1 MYNKFSKAV
10 NVLNAIGENI
20 RQLRK
25 SHNYT
30 QKHLAEL
37 LGVKPTTV
45 ASWEQGR
52 NKPLMDKVTKLSNL
66 FNISP
71 TELIGKSDNIVDLS
85 STSTSGI
92 QPTNMKPIE
101 QSGMHVVRIPIIGTI
116 ACGTPILAE
125 QNIDGYTTEL
135 FDEKPDGTLFALK
148 CQGDSMEPKIPNG
161 ATVIVR
167 LQPTVEDDE
176 IAAVLVDDNEEAT
189 LKRIKH
195 VGNQVMLMPE
205 NKKYDPILL
214 NEENPG
220 RILGKVIKVSYSL

>member
-1 MYNKFSKAV
+1 MRSNEEVVDYV
-10 NVLNAIGENI
+10 NE
-20 RQLRK
+20 LRK
-25 SHNYT
+25 SRNMSINE
-30 QKHLAEL
+30 LARETGL
-37 LGVKPTTV
+37 AKSSLSRYFNKSRGFPVNKVNLFAKALNVKP
-45 ASWEQGR
+45 EEI
-52 NKPLMDKVTKLSNL
+52 L
-66 FNISP
+66 
-71 TELIGKSDNIVDLS
+71 
-85 STSTSGI
+85 GI
-92 QPTNMKPIE
+92 QPTNMKPLE

-135 FDEKPDGTLFALK
+135 FYEKPDDTLFALK

-195 VGNQVMLMPE
+195 VGKQVMLMPE
-205 NKKYDPILL
+205 NKRYDQDFLH
-214 NEENPG
+214 
-220 RILGKVIKVSYSL
+220 

>member
-1 MYNKFSKAV
+1 MRSNEEVVDYV
-10 NVLNAIGENI
+10 NE
-20 RQLRK
+20 LRK
-25 SHNYT
+25 SQHMSINE
-30 QKHLAEL
+30 LARETGL
-37 LGVKPTTV
+37 AKSSLSRYFNKTRGFPVNKVNLFAKALHVKP
-45 ASWEQGR
+45 EEI
-52 NKPLMDKVTKLSNL
+52 L
-66 FNISP
+66 
-71 TELIGKSDNIVDLS
+71 
-85 STSTSGI
+85 GI
-92 QPTNMKPIE
+92 QPTNMKPID
-101 QSGMHVVRIPIIGTI
+101 QTGMHAI

-135 FDEKPDGTLFALK
+135 FDEKPDDTLFALK

>member
-1 MYNKFSKAV
+1 MS
-10 NVLNAIGENI
+10 AISENI
-20 RQLRK
+20 KFYRSKNSLTQAQLADK
-25 SHNYT
+25 LNVSEQAVYN
-30 QKHLAEL
+30 
-37 LGVKPTTV
+37 
-45 ASWEQGR
+45 WERGTR
-52 NKPLMDKVTKLSNL
+52 IPRMGYIEKMAKL
-66 FNISP
+66 FNVESP
-71 TELIGKSDNIVDLS
+71 DILKVNK
-85 STSTSGI
+85 
-92 QPTNMKPIE
+92 QPTNMKPLE

-116 ACGTPILAE
+116 ACGTPTLAE

-135 FDEKPDGTLFALK
+135 FDEKPDDTLFALK

-176 IAAVLVDDNEEAT
+176 IAAVLVDNNEEAT

-195 VGNQVMLMPE
+195 VGKQVMLMPE

>member
-1 MYNKFSKAV
+1 MVKA
-10 NVLNAIGENI
+10 LNAIGENI

-25 SHNYT
+25 KYHYT
-30 QKHLAEL
+30 QKDLAEL

-71 TELIGKSDNIVDLS
+71 TELIGKSNSNLS
-85 STSTSGI
+85 NNS
-92 QPTNMKPIE
+92 QPTNMKPID
-101 QSGMHVVRIPIIGTI
+101 QTGMHAIRIPIIGTI

-135 FDEKPDGTLFALK
+135 FEEKPDGTLFALK

-161 ATVIVR
+161 ATVTVR

-176 IAAVLVDDNEEAT
+176 IAAVLVDDDEEAT
-189 LKRIKH
+189 LKRVKH
-195 VGNQVMLMPE
+195 VGKQVMLMPE

>member
-1 MYNKFSKAV
+1 MNT
-10 NVLNAIGENI
+10 IGENI
-20 RQLRK
+20 RRLRK
-25 SHNYT
+25 SHKYT
-30 QKHLAEL
+30 QKDLAEL

-66 FNISP
+66 FKISP
-71 TELIGKSDNIVDLS
+71 TELIGKSLTIKPEEASD
-85 STSTSGI
+85 I
-92 QPTNMKPIE
+92 QPTNMKSLS
-101 QSGMHVVRIPIIGTI
+101 QSGMHAVHIPIIGTI

-125 QNIDGYTTEL
+125 QNIEGYTTEL
-135 FDEKPDGTLFALK
+135 FTEKPDGTLFVLR

-161 ATVIVR
+161 ATVVVR
-167 LQPTVEDDE
+167 EQPTVEDDE
-176 IAAVLVDDNEEAT
+176 IAAVLVDDNTAAT

-195 VGNQVMLMPE
+195 VGKQVMLMPE

-220 RILGKVIKVSYSL
+220 RILGKVIKVSYDL

>member
-1 MYNKFSKAV
+1 MNS
-10 NVLNAIGENI
+10 IGENI

-25 SHNYT
+25 SHKYT
-30 QKHLAEL
+30 QKDLAEL
-37 LGVKPTTV
+37 LDVKPTTV

-66 FNISP
+66 FKISP
-71 TELIGKSDNIVDLS
+71 TELIGKSL
-85 STSTSGI
+85 TET
-92 QPTNMKPIE
+92 PTNIKPLN
-101 QSGMHVVRIPIIGTI
+101 QSGMHALRIPILGTI

-125 QNIDGYTTEL
+125 QNIDGYTTE
-135 FDEKPDGTLFALK
+135 FFKEMPDGILFALQ

-167 LQPTVEDDE
+167 EQPIIEDDE

-189 LKRIKH
+189 LKRVKH
-195 VGNQVMLMPE
+195 VGNQIMLMPE

-214 NEENPG
+214 NKENPG
-220 RILGKVIKVSYSL
+220 RILGKVIKVSYDL

>member
-1 MYNKFSKAV
+1 MKN
-10 NVLNAIGENI
+10 LNAIGENI
-20 RQLRK
+20 RKLRK
-25 SHNYT
+25 IYHYT
-30 QKHLAEL
+30 QKDLAEL

-66 FNISP
+66 FGISP
-71 TELIGKSDNIVDLS
+71 TELIGKSNSNLS
-85 STSTSGI
+85 NNS

-125 QNIDGYTTEL
+125 QNIDGYTTEF

-167 LQPTVEDDE
+167 LQPTVENDE

>member
-1 MYNKFSKAV
+1 M
-10 NVLNAIGENI
+10 NAIGENI

-25 SHNYT
+25 KYHYT
-30 QKHLAEL
+30 QKDLAEL

-71 TELIGKSDNIVDLS
+71 TELIGKSNSNLFNNS
-85 STSTSGI
+85 
-92 QPTNMKPIE
+92 QPTNMKPID
-101 QSGMHVVRIPIIGTI
+101 QTGMHPVRIPIIGTI

-135 FDEKPDGTLFALK
+135 FDEEPEDGTLFALK

-161 ATVIVR
+161 ATVIVH

-189 LKRIKH
+189 LKRVKH

-214 NEENPG
+214 NKENPG
-220 RILGKVIKVSYSL
+220 RILGKVVKVSYNL

>member
-1 MYNKFSKAV
+1 MRSNEEVVDYV
-10 NVLNAIGENI
+10 NE
-20 RQLRK
+20 LRK
-25 SHNYT
+25 SQNMSINE
-30 QKHLAEL
+30 LARETGL
-37 LGVKPTTV
+37 AKSSLSRYFNKSRGFPVNKVNLFAKALNVKP
-45 ASWEQGR
+45 EEI
-52 NKPLMDKVTKLSNL
+52 L
-66 FNISP
+66 
-71 TELIGKSDNIVDLS
+71 
-85 STSTSGI
+85 GI
-92 QPTNMKPIE
+92 QPTNMKPLE

-116 ACGTPILAE
+116 ACGLPILAE

-135 FDEKPDGTLFALK
+135 FDEKPDDTLFALK